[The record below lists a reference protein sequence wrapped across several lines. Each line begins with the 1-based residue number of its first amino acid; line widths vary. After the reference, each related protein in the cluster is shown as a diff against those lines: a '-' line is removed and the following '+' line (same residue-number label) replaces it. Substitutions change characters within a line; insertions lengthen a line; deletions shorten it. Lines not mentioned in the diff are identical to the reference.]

1 MSKANI
7 FILMKTSSSRRMF
20 AGKLLS
26 TVVAKFQMEDISL
39 VEERLERSDD
49 GTDTDFASDHDS
61 QTLIFTKVKF
71 FQ

>member
-1 MSKANI
+1 
-7 FILMKTSSSRRMF
+7 MF